1 MNQKKLFLVD
11 GASDN
16 LLSNLD
22 SRDIALWLIDLPKE
36 CPQLETLIS
45 FLGLPW
51 RLVLS
56 EVSDKRLISALDQGS
71 RSGDDMARRRGF
83 VQIVDSDPSRITF
96 PQRCLPIYLLNGR
109 EGSSTS
115 EFENRLRRMTMV
127 EDLRRSGVR
136 QVLVVAGND
145 YPIPQELSDLWESGF
160 RTQLTI
166 TSELENAETVLNQW
180 LERSTGFASASLS
193 RESPDRFIESVL
205 HRYVERFAEQRKT
218 IRVRDQFG
226 RIQRFDITEIDEPE
240 RPILEQFLVIE
251 DRDLT
256 PLFDNDKAG
265 QQAVRAA
272 TALDTSI
279 VEFRDVFRLHPHMP
293 TSGNLD
299 PKTLQKA
306 FERENLAYKGLNWEL
321 EDLLPNHFFDLLVQ
335 DHPSAVIRAD
345 KVADKV
351 HWELTRDGKALLRK
365 MIRQFGTHADLSAT
379 IAVLKAF
386 HFYCSIAK
394 RQ

>member
-256 PLFDNDKAG
+256 PL
-265 QQAVRAA
+265 VMWRYLSLLL
-272 TALDTSI
+272 ALNG
-279 VEFRDVFRLHPHMP
+279 RLPV
-293 TSGNLD
+293 
-299 PKTLQKA
+299 KT
-306 FERENLAYKGLNWEL
+306 
-321 EDLLPNHFFDLLVQ
+321 
-335 DHPSAVIRAD
+335 
-345 KVADKV
+345 
-351 HWELTRDGKALLRK
+351 
-365 MIRQFGTHADLSAT
+365 
-379 IAVLKAF
+379 
-386 HFYCSIAK
+386 
-394 RQ
+394 